1 MQVINYSATTDD
13 LPATTDEHPA
23 TTDDSPRQRIARP
36 CDKLGGCDEAYV
48 VSLTS
53 AFGRTLACRFGI
65 FLKSIILHKRMFEP
79 PCRCR
84 QFVSLAIVLDV
95 SQSNA
100 FYVLNSGFDAALVL
114 VVPPNLLKI
123 FSAIDVRWS
132 DDIPTTIHT
141 RSHNYLASG
150 SSQNG

>member
-1 MQVINYSATTDD
+1 
-13 LPATTDEHPA
+13 
-23 TTDDSPRQRIARP
+23 
-36 CDKLGGCDEAYV
+36 
-48 VSLTS
+48 
-53 AFGRTLACRFGI
+53 
-65 FLKSIILHKRMFEP
+65 MFEP

-123 FSAIDVRWS
+123 FNAIDVRWS
-132 DDIPTTIHT
+132 DDIFTAIDT
-141 RSHNYLASG
+141 RSHNYLASR